1 MYNTK
6 IVCTY
11 NTSDVFLESD
21 NITDNEK
28 KFICDAIYR
37 QELLN
42 IFGIEEYNETL
53 LDKGIH
59 ELYEKIKDCEELK
72 KCMITLSGHFM
83 SNEPELGLMIM
94 FAFDYMHFSHICISE
109 YLETGKITEKNI
121 WNLKSIVFKN

>member
-21 NITDNEK
+21 SITHNEK

-42 IFGIEEYNETL
+42 IFEIDEYNEPL
-53 LDKGIH
+53 LDKAIH
-59 ELYEKIKDCEELK
+59 ELYGRLEGCGELK
-72 KCMITLSGHFM
+72 ECMIKLSAHFM
-83 SNEPELGLMIM
+83 SDEPELGLMIL
-94 FAFDYMHFSHICISE
+94 FAFDYMHLSHICISE
-109 YLETGKITEKNI
+109 YLETGKISQKNM
-121 WNLKSIVFKN
+121 WNLKSIVF